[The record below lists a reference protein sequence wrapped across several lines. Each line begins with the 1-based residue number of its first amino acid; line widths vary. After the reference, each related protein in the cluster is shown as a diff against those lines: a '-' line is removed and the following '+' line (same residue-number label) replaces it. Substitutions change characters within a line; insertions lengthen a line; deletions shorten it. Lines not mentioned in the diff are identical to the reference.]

1 VQLAKADIVQ
11 SLEDVNFKLFF
22 IDLRDEFLLRA
33 FVVVFQKLTIQLSID
48 VRHFE

>member
-11 SLEDVNFKLFF
+11 SLGDVNFKLFL

-33 FVVVFQKLTIQLSID
+33 FAMVFPKLTIQLSID
-48 VRHFE
+48 V